1 MIYIVEDEENI
12 RDIESYALMNSGYE
26 TKCFEDGKGFI
37 AQCLIRPPEL
47 IVLDIMLPGEDGLS
61 LLQQLRQHTVTCKI
75 PVIIVSARDSELDAV
90 KGLDGGADDYI
101 TKPFGVMEFISRVHA
116 VLRRSENKKIDE
128 VFELGGIRV
137 DDSKHNVMV
146 AGEECT
152 LTFKEYKLLI
162 TLMKNHGIVL
172 SRERLMQLVWGTDFA
187 GETRTVDMHITSLR
201 KKLGSCGC
209 MIKTVRN
216 VGYKL
221 DEQLYI

>member
-26 TKCFEDGKGFI
+26 TKVFEDGKCFI

-61 LLQQLRQHTVTCKI
+61 LLRQLRQHTVTSRI

-137 DDSKHNVMV
+137 DDSKHNVTV
-146 AGEECT
+146 AGVECT
-152 LTFKEYKLLI
+152 LTFKEYKLLT

-201 KKLGSCGC
+201 KKLGICGG

-221 DEQLYI
+221 DEQL

>member
-12 RDIESYALMNSGYE
+12 RDIESYALMNSGYDI
-26 TKCFEDGKGFI
+26 KSFEDGRNFI
-37 AQCLIRPPEL
+37 GQCLILPPEL

-61 LLQQLRQHTVTCKI
+61 LLRQLRQHKSTEKI

-101 TKPFGVMEFISRVHA
+101 TKPFGVMEFISRVRA
-116 VLRRSENKKIDE
+116 VLRRSETEKSEETLKFGDIE
-128 VFELGGIRV
+128 V
-137 DDSKHNVMV
+137 DDCRHVVKA
-146 AGEECT
+146 AGQECA
-152 LTFKEYKLLI
+152 LTFKEYKLLVTMI
-162 TLMKNHGIVL
+162 RNHGLVL

-201 KKLGSCGC
+201 KKLGSSGG
-209 MIKTVRN
+209 MIKTIRN

-221 DEQLYI
+221 EER